1 MIFKDRRQAGEKLAA
16 KLKEELSDEDFKDA
30 IVLAIPRG
38 GVIVGKEISQSL
50 NLPIDCLV
58 TKKLPSPDNKE
69 LAIGAVGEGGVVVWE
84 EELCQRLA
92 VSQDYKKEIVKQKV
106 DELEKKRQDFKF
118 GMPVPELRE
127 KTVLVVDDGIATGA
141 TIKAAI
147 AVIRNF
153 NPKQVI
159 VAVPVIAP
167 DALEEV
173 KEKAD
178 KLIYLEIPE
187 MFFSLD
193 QFYESF
199 DQIEDQ
205 KVVEAL
211 KK

>member
-16 KLKEELSDEDFKDA
+16 KLKEELSGEDLKDA

-69 LAIGAVGEGGVVVWE
+69 LAIGAVGEGGIVVWE

-92 VSQDYKKEIVKQKV
+92 VSQDYKQEIVKQKV
-106 DELEKKRQDFKF
+106 DELEKKKQDFKR
-118 GMPVPELRE
+118 GMPTPELRE

-141 TIKAAI
+141 TIKAAV

-153 NPKQVI
+153 NPKQII
-159 VAVPVIAP
+159 VAVPVIAK
-167 DALEEV
+167 DALEEIKKKV
-173 KEKAD
+173 D